1 MDLLEAIKRK
11 DEVSAK
17 AIISAGKIEDL
28 CEPLICASGLGLLSV
43 TKALLEAKANVNDL
57 GSDSVSALH
66 ASANEGQV
74 DCVKF
79 LIEQKA
85 DVHAKMK
92 GSSTPLY
99 LSVQTNRIECI
110 RELIRAKANL
120 EVVYREDENVL
131 AYAILFERRWTAE
144 ILLDAGAKVS
154 NVSKIA
160 IPTWIHDKVAKRR
173 NAVACTFAFLGILRK
188 RVGVCKDMSTL
199 LAQFLWSTR
208 FNKNWE

>member
-1 MDLLEAIKRK
+1 MDLLEAIKQK
-11 DEVSAK
+11 TEAAAK
-17 AIISAGKIEDL
+17 AIISTGNVKDL
-28 CEPLICASGLGLLSV
+28 CKPLICASGLGLLSV
-43 TKALLEAKANVNDL
+43 IKALLEAKADVNDSRAE
-57 GSDSVSALH
+57 GASALH
-66 ASANEGQV
+66 VSAFEGRV

-85 DVHAKMK
+85 NVHAKMT
-92 GSSTPLY
+92 GSATPLY
-99 LSVQTNRIECI
+99 LAVQTNRIECI

-120 EVVYREDENVL
+120 EVVYREDETVL

-154 NVSKIA
+154 NVSKID
-160 IPTWIHDKVAKRR
+160 IPTWIHDKAAKRR